1 MIVYFVNTLQ
11 RRKYVVPRW
20 VADLLVTMKVWE
32 YGMVPY
38 HIIPYRFSYFVQV
51 STVTISGR
59 TNGFDWSI

>member
-38 HIIPYRFSYFVQV
+38 HTLSIFVFRA
-51 STVTISGR
+51 SLD
-59 TNGFDWSI
+59 GFEWV